1 MLARVFLLLLLT
13 TVLAPAQACLND
25 RDSRLSVALKRFPG
39 LAEVLTGR
47 FERNPPLFY
56 EMRVARVEK
65 ELAAKPNDLNLYDD
79 IAVALDRLHKDD
91 DAIRWMEKKRVVLEK
106 ILPEKSATFPQAK
119 EPWYSYH
126 ANLGT
131 FLAHR
136 WLSAH
141 HENDLGEMKRARDHI
156 ARAIALK
163 PDAHFGREPVQLV
176 VMEWL
181 LDGRKESLAS
191 YLQPNSSDTNDAIEG
206 LAGLVVLGAAWESVD
221 IFDAIGALAKQRR
234 QNPELVSF
242 SALRVAELQKAGR
255 KSLSTE
261 PLFSQ
266 KEPSEWL
273 QERYKLLR
281 DDADLWQKERTEY
294 LVARLNAGRHP
305 DTDPTFWNDW
315 HPRPAPIFSPPWYRA
330 FLGGDP
336 AFTLLFFFVLAP
348 LALVFTIAW
357 IVRRLRG
364 R

>member
-1 MLARVFLLLLLT
+1 MLARVFLLVLLT

-25 RDSRLSVALKRFPG
+25 RDSRLSFALKRFPK
-39 LAEVLTGR
+39 LTDVLTGR

-65 ELAAKPNDLNLYDD
+65 ELAAKPNDLALYDD

-91 DAIRWMEKKRVVLEK
+91 DAIRWMEKKHVVLEK
-106 ILPEKSATFPQAK
+106 LAPHESVKTPEAK
-119 EPWYSYH
+119 EHWYSYH

-141 HENDLGEMKRARDHI
+141 REGDLTELKRARDHI
-156 ARAIALK
+156 ARAIELK

-191 YLQPNSSDTNDAIEG
+191 YRQALDTNDAIEG

-221 IFDAIGALAKQRR
+221 IFDALGALAKQRNIR
-234 QNPELVSF
+234 ELEAF

-261 PLFSQ
+261 PLSSQ

-315 HPRPAPIFSPPWYRA
+315 HPRPMPFLHRPWYVTLFGDDFTNALFRFIVVPGVIA
-330 FLGGDP
+330 FV
-336 AFTLLFFFVLAP
+336 VLR
-348 LALVFTIAW
+348 I
-357 IVRRLRG
+357 RRRIRG

>member
-1 MLARVFLLLLLT
+1 MLARVFLLLLLA

-25 RDSRLSVALKRFPG
+25 RDSRLSFALQRFPK
-39 LAEVLTGR
+39 LTEVLTGR

-65 ELAAKPNDLNLYDD
+65 ELAAKPNDLALYDD

-106 ILPEKSATFPQAK
+106 RTPHESVKTPEAK
-119 EPWYSYH
+119 EHWYSYH

-141 HENDLGEMKRARDHI
+141 HENDLSELKRARDHI
-156 ARAIALK
+156 ARAIELK
-163 PDAHFGREPVQLV
+163 PDAHFGREPVQLI

-181 LDGRKESLAS
+181 LDGRKESLAW
-191 YLQPNSSDTNDAIEG
+191 YLRDNISDIKDPIEG

-221 IFDAIGALAKQRR
+221 IFDAIGALVQQKR

-242 SALRVAELQKAGR
+242 SALRVAELQRAGR

-261 PLFSQ
+261 PLTLE
-266 KEPSEWL
+266 KEPSRWL

-315 HPRPAPIFSPPWYRA
+315 HPRPAPIFRPPWYRA

-336 AFTLLFFFVLAP
+336 LLTALFFLVLAP
-348 LALVFTIAW
+348 VVLACTIVL
-357 IVRRLRG
+357 IVKRIRG